1 MMLEMI
7 YGLLT
12 LVVLLTLLPIPLVL
26 HYKGEFKKLKEYAY
40 KVELDRLQT
49 YNILEAAEELANH
62 RKIVNDKI
70 IDIVTSHPDVQKPV
84 KVAVI
89 SVSK

>member
-1 MMLEMI
+1 MLEMV

-12 LVVLLTLLPIPLVL
+12 LVVLLTLLPIPLVI
-26 HYKGEFKKLKEYAY
+26 HYTKEFKKLKEYAY

-49 YNILEAAEELANH
+49 YYILETTEELANH

-70 IDIVTSHPDVQKPV
+70 IDIVTNHPDVPKPV

>member
-1 MMLEMI
+1 MLS
-7 YGLLT
+7 GLLA
-12 LVVLLTLLPIPLVL
+12 LVGFILIVSIPFAF
-26 HYKGEFKKLKEYAY
+26 HYAKEFKKLKEYAY

-49 YNILEAAEELANH
+49 YNILEAAEELAHH

-70 IDIVTSHPDVQKPV
+70 VEIVTQHPDVPKPV

-89 SVSK
+89 SVTK